1 MATDVTLTGRKAWWN
16 LPFFS
21 ACLGLLSSSTSV
33 LATEMMYCYCDEHCP
48 ETTRNNTC
56 YPSPGGWCFAQIQAG
71 EDGVQH
77 ETPIRSYGCLA
88 PEEEGGLLQCKGQ
101 LSNHLISRTVYC
113 CNDEPNCNLKLNP
126 TLPPTTTSTTTELP
140 DVDGTYNT
148 TVHQIAL
155 LISVTFCVAA
165 FILALTFFYLRYKKR
180 EVRRQYDF
188 ETAQRD
194 ESFIGPG
201 ETLSE
206 LLEKSSA
213 SGSGS
218 GLPLLV
224 QRTIAKQVQLIRP
237 LGKGR
242 FGEVWKAKW
251 RGESVAVKIYC
262 TAEEASW
269 FRETEI
275 YQTVLMRHTNI
286 LSFIAADIRG
296 SGSYT
301 QLFLISEYHEHGSLY
316 DFLRVNI
323 LDSQSMLRLAYSA
336 ANGLAHLHTEI
347 CGMQGKPAIAH
358 RDVKSTNILVK
369 KNGTCVIADMSLA
382 ARFLSEANEIDLG
395 QNTRIGTRR
404 YLPPEILDDTMMR
417 NSFDAYKMADMYSFG
432 MVLWE
437 IARRCV
443 TRGIVEDCQLPF
455 YDAVPTDP
463 SIEDMRRVIVLE
475 RRRPDIP
482 NRWSGDDILRTV
494 SKVMS
499 ECWNQNP
506 AARVTS
512 LRVKKTLAKLQENEY
527 KV

>member
-1 MATDVTLTGRKAWWN
+1 MTFEV
-16 LPFFS
+16 
-21 ACLGLLSSSTSV
+21 
-33 LATEMMYCYCDEHCP
+33 
-48 ETTRNNTC
+48 
-56 YPSPGGWCFAQIQAG
+56 AQQ
-71 EDGVQH
+71 D
-77 ETPIRSYGCLA
+77 
-88 PEEEGGLLQCKGQ
+88 
-101 LSNHLISRTVYC
+101 
-113 CNDEPNCNLKLNP
+113 D
-126 TLPPTTTSTTTELP
+126 
-140 DVDGTYNT
+140 
-148 TVHQIAL
+148 
-155 LISVTFCVAA
+155 
-165 FILALTFFYLRYKKR
+165 
-180 EVRRQYDF
+180 
-188 ETAQRD
+188 
-194 ESFIGPG
+194 SFIGPG

-224 QRTIAKQVQLIRP
+224 QRTIAKQVQLIRKI
-237 LGKGR
+237 GKGR

-251 RGESVAVKIYC
+251 RGENVAVKIYF

-296 SGSYT
+296 SGAYT
-301 QLFLISEYHEHGSLY
+301 QLFLITEYHECGSLY
-316 DFLRVNI
+316 DFLGVNI

-358 RDVKSTNILVK
+358 RDIKSSNILVR
-369 KNGTCVIADMSLA
+369 KNGTCMIADMSLA
-382 ARFLSEANEIDLG
+382 ARFLSEGNEIDLG
-395 QNTRIGTRR
+395 QNTRVGTTR
-404 YLPPEILDDTMMR
+404 YLPPEILDNAMMR
-417 NSFDAYKMADMYSFG
+417 NSFDAFKMADMYSFG

-443 TRGIVEDCQLPF
+443 TRGIVEECQLPF
-455 YDAVPTDP
+455 YDAVPMDP
-463 SIEDMRRVIVLE
+463 SVEDMRRVVVIE

-482 NRWSGDDILRTV
+482 NRWSGDDILRTI

-512 LRVKKTLAKLQENEY
+512 LRVKKTLGKLQENEF

>member
-1 MATDVTLTGRKAWWN
+1 MADTMSYKYMRY
-16 LPFFS
+16 FE
-21 ACLGLLSSSTSV
+21 V
-33 LATEMMYCYCDEHCP
+33 LATKMMYCYCDEHCP

-71 EDGVQH
+71 EDGVEH

-88 PEEEGGLLQCKGQ
+88 PEEDGGLMQCKGQ
-101 LSNHLISRTVYC
+101 LSNHRISRTVYC

-140 DVDGTYNT
+140 GAEDTYNT

-155 LISVTFCVAA
+155 LISVTFCAAA
-165 FILALTFFYLRYKKR
+165 FIIALTFFYLRYKKR
-180 EVRRQYDF
+180 EVRRRYDF
-188 ETAQRD
+188 EVAQQD
-194 ESFIGPG
+194 DSFIGPG

-224 QRTIAKQVQLIRP
+224 QRTIAKQVQLIRKI
-237 LGKGR
+237 GKGR

-251 RGESVAVKIYC
+251 RGENVAVKIYF

-296 SGSYT
+296 SGAYT
-301 QLFLISEYHEHGSLY
+301 QLFLITEYHECGSLY
-316 DFLRVNI
+316 DFLGVNI

-358 RDVKSTNILVK
+358 RDMKSSNIMVR
-369 KNGTCVIADMSLA
+369 KNGTCMIADMSLA
-382 ARFLSEANEIDLG
+382 ARFLSEGNEIDLG
-395 QNTRIGTRR
+395 QNTRVGTTR
-404 YLPPEILDDTMMR
+404 YLPPEILDNAMMR
-417 NSFDAYKMADMYSFG
+417 NSFDAFKMADMYSFG

-443 TRGIVEDCQLPF
+443 TRGIVEECQLPF
-455 YDAVPTDP
+455 YDAVPMDP
-463 SIEDMRRVIVLE
+463 SVEDMRRVVVIE

-482 NRWSGDDILRTV
+482 NRWSGDDILRTI

-512 LRVKKTLAKLQENEY
+512 LRVKKTLGKLQENEF